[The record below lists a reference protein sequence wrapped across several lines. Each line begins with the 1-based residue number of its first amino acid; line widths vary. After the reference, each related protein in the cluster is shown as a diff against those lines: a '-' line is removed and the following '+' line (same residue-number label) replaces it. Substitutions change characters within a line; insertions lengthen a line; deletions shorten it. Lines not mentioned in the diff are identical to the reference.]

1 MVAAGRGDAKSGAVG
16 ARRPTLVHDSMIAR
30 PPPVGARRNVAI
42 LSSN

>member
-16 ARRPTLVHDSMIAR
+16 ASRPTLVCDSMTAR
-30 PPPVGARRNVAI
+30 PPPGGAHRDFAI